1 LLDAIFLQ
9 VLNMS
14 FTASFVILFV
24 LIARLLL
31 KRAPKAFSYSLWGVV
46 LFRLICPFSFESILS
61 LLPVNAKPI
70 PEAIVYA
77 ATPEVDTGL
86 SALNRAVNSVLPA
99 ATPHA
104 SANPMQITVFLGRTL
119 WLLGIAI
126 LLCYSVVSLFRLK
139 KRLKGAVHESGN
151 IFLSDTLGTPFVLGF
166 MAPKIYLPSLL
177 KEDEKQHILLHEQT
191 HIHRQDHIIKILSFF
206 VLCLHWFNPLVWAAF
221 FLSGKDMEMACD
233 EAVIKR
239 LGSGIKKNYSASLL
253 ALATRRHAVCGV
265 PLAFGEGSAK
275 SRIKNIL
282 RYKKPVVWVLL
293 VLAAVVLMLSFGLF
307 LNPLSS
313 GLLLNAKGVN
323 ILPESVKS
331 SIYGALAID
340 AQAVELSASGL
351 NDAVEFITK
360 LRVSKTEP
368 SSRAGC
374 DENSPN
380 QIHLVY
386 EGLGKDGALYYL
398 YFYFNSDFSLV
409 WADNDVKP
417 SPVYK
422 VKKPHEAKDFIMQ
435 LFNSENEKVNST
447 EDGDPLARYSVSKH
461 KSGLVYESYPLD
473 NTELARAIV
482 MDSLLKST
490 LLKGA
495 DVEAL
500 EEYYLIEQV
509 FPKENEKHEYYVYM
523 AENSKPVVQFGKKGM
538 SAKLSTGLYNKLKEC
553 FS

>member
-1 LLDAIFLQ
+1 LFDAIFLQ

-31 KRAPKAFSYSLWGVV
+31 KRAPKVFSYSLWGVV

-86 SALNRAVNSVLPA
+86 SALNRAVNSMFPA
-99 ATPHA
+99 ATPNA

-119 WLLGIAI
+119 WILGIAI

-151 IFLSDTLGTPFVLGF
+151 IFLSDTLGTSFVLGF

-265 PLAFGEGSAK
+265 PLAFGEGGAK

-293 VLAAVVLMLSFGLF
+293 VLAAAVLLLSFGLL

-313 GLLLNAKGVN
+313 SLLLNAKGVN
-323 ILPESVKS
+323 ILPESLKS

-447 EDGDPLARYSVSKH
+447 EDWDPLARYSVSKH

-500 EEYYLIEQV
+500 EEYYLIEQI

-538 SAKLSTGLYNKLKEC
+538 CTKLSAGLYNKLKEC

>member
-1 LLDAIFLQ
+1 MLDAIFLQ

-31 KRAPKAFSYSLWGVV
+31 KRAPKVFSYSLWGVV

-86 SALNRAVNSVLPA
+86 SALNRAVNSIFPA
-99 ATPHA
+99 ATPNA

-126 LLCYSVVSLFRLK
+126 LFCYSVVSLFRLK

-151 IFLSDTLGTPFVLGF
+151 IYLSDTLGAPFVLGF
-166 MAPKIYLPSLL
+166 IAPKIYLPSSL
-177 KEDEKQHILLHEQT
+177 KDEEKQHILLHEQT
-191 HIHRQDHIIKILSFF
+191 HIHRQDHIIKMLSFF

-253 ALATRRHAVCGV
+253 AFAAKRHAVCGV

-282 RYKKPVVWVLL
+282 RYKKPVIWVLL
-293 VLAAVVLMLSFGLF
+293 VLAAVVLLLSFGLF

-313 GLLLNAKGVN
+313 SLLLNAKGVN
-323 ILPESVKS
+323 ILPESLKS

-340 AQAVELSASGL
+340 AQAVELSASEL
-351 NDAVEFITK
+351 NDVVEFIIK
-360 LRVSKTEP
+360 LSVGKTETA
-368 SSRAGC
+368 SRAGR
-374 DENSPN
+374 DVNSSS

-386 EGLGKDGALYYL
+386 EGFGKDGALFNL

-409 WADNDVKP
+409 WADNDIKP

-422 VKKPHEAKDFIMQ
+422 VKKPQEAKDFIMQ
-435 LFNSENEKVNST
+435 FFNFANEKVNSA
-447 EDGDPLARYSVSKH
+447 EDGDLARYSVSKY
-461 KSGLVYESYPLD
+461 KSGVVYESYPLD
-473 NTELARAIV
+473 NTELVKAIV

-509 FPKENEKHEYYVYM
+509 FPQENERHEYYVYM
-523 AENSKPVVQFGKKGM
+523 AENSEPVVQFDKKGM
-538 SAKLSTGLYNKLKEC
+538 CTKLSSELYYKLEER
-553 FS
+553 FP

>member
-1 LLDAIFLQ
+1 MLDAIFLQ

-126 LLCYSVVSLFRLK
+126 LFCYSVVSLFRLK
-139 KRLKGAVHESGN
+139 KRLKGSVHEREN
-151 IFLSDTLGTPFVLGF
+151 IYLSDALGAPFVLGF
-166 MAPKIYLPSLL
+166 IAPKIYLPSSL
-177 KEDEKQHILLHEQT
+177 KDEEKQHILLHEQT
-191 HIHRQDHIIKILSFF
+191 HIHRQDHIIKMLSFF